1 MLEMT
6 EKMNKNTLR
15 NLEKTVLYKTRA
27 VTAGFYTIE
36 GSDNMNINE
45 IYEHLKTTEGIASLL
60 ALDDFTPVY
69 ELADRI
75 RAEHVGDIVHL
86 RAIIEFSNVC
96 KRQCIYCGL
105 NRENRELERF
115 RMSRDEI
122 IEAAAEAVDAGY
134 RTIVLQ
140 SGEDDGTPPEDI
152 VEIIKD
158 IKKLRIRDPWTFAES
173 PSVSEV
179 APPAISSFV
188 GSRQSVEGSAPAA
201 KQAAEQLA
209 PISDPYAPAITLSCG
224 EKSEAVYRLWREA
237 GADRYLLKHET
248 ADPELYD
255 RLHPCGTLDSRVKC
269 LKTLRALG
277 YETGSGF
284 MIGLP
289 GQTLETVAKDILL
302 LKSIPCRMAG
312 IGPFISN
319 PRTPLA
325 GSPDGD
331 PELARRAVAVAR
343 LLLPDSNLPLTTSL
357 SILAGKEQYDPGE
370 PLVVENPFAFGANVV
385 MKKATPDKYKEA
397 YEIYPAQF
405 KPTHIAEDRKEL
417 EEMIMRCGRR
427 PR

>member
-6 EKMNKNTLR
+6 GKMNKNTLR

-36 GSDNMNINE
+36 GSDTMNINE

-86 RAIIEFSNVC
+86 RAIIEFSNIC

-179 APPAISSFV
+179 APPAISLFV

-237 GADRYLLKHET
+237 GADRY
-248 ADPELYD
+248 
-255 RLHPCGTLDSRVKC
+255 

>member
-6 EKMNKNTLR
+6 GKMNKNTLR
-15 NLEKTVLYKTRA
+15 NLGKTVLYKTRA

-36 GSDNMNINE
+36 GSDTMNINE

-86 RAIIEFSNVC
+86 RAIIEFSNIC

-140 SGEDDGTPPEDI
+140 SGEDDGTTPEDI

>member
-1 MLEMT
+1 MLET
-6 EKMNKNTLR
+6 TGKMNKNTLR
-15 NLEKTVLYKTRA
+15 NLGKTVLYKTRA

-36 GSDNMNINE
+36 GSDTMNINE

-86 RAIIEFSNVC
+86 RAIIEFSNIC

-140 SGEDDGTPPEDI
+140 SGEDDGTTPEDI